1 MSGSGGVAR
10 IGVCTPSAA
19 LLGTDALGAGD
30 VVACAALREED
41 ALVFSLNGAPL
52 GIAFRL
58 SELGLLGVPLCPAL
72 ASRGAHVEI
81 TTADAWERSLLPV
94 YTMEHVADEN
104 ARALRRAADG
114 EVAAGSS
121 ALRSTR
127 ACCARQPTT
136 RASRSHSQSQGRQTP
151 RRDSR
156 PTASCLR
163 PTRALHPA
171 TRVRAGRQSR
181 QARWRATGL
190 AGWPTWTCST
200 TNTCGGRRRPT
211 VQSHQH

>member
-19 LLGTDALGAGD
+19 LLGTDALGAGYGGTGCKSHNGSFLPYGAPFRAGD

-58 SELGLLGVPLCPAL
+58 SELGLLGAPLCPAL

-94 YTMEHVADEN
+94 YRMEHVADEN

-114 EVAAGSS
+114 EVAA
-121 ALRSTR
+121 AL
-127 ACCARQPTT
+127 CVQ
-136 RASRSHSQSQGRQTP
+136 
-151 RRDSR
+151 
-156 PTASCLR
+156 LE
-163 PTRALHPA
+163 
-171 TRVRAGRQSR
+171 
-181 QARWRATGL
+181 L
-190 AGWPTWTCST
+190 AAHG
-200 TNTCGGRRRPT
+200 NRRRGQAVHT
-211 VQSHQH
+211 HNLGADRRRAATHAQRRHACAQ